1 MDELFQC
8 LFLLLVGLLTALY
21 FLYRFR
27 NGPKTEG
34 MKGRAAQVTSAKLS
48 ALYSVP
54 VKVSAFFVFLSHFRN
69 SFRSLFQNDPSER
82 RLKRY
87 ESDQLMKSLFSD
99 ATTCLQALQRGHKQ
113 SSKCCSV

>member
-1 MDELFQC
+1 MMDELFQC

-54 VKVSAFFVFLSHFRN
+54 VKVSAVFVFLFSFN
-69 SFRSLFQNDPSER
+69 SEFI
-82 RLKRY
+82 
-87 ESDQLMKSLFSD
+87 LFS
-99 ATTCLQALQRGHKQ
+99 L
-113 SSKCCSV
+113 SE